1 MVIALRSIGICWQ
14 RNRYPRYCL
23 KKSKASKKLD
33 DLAGVQINACSL
45 GVHPLHLKDMRPLLV
60 SLSIAFVAGTSAAW
74 TQMANAG
81 PLAQTARAVDN
92 VDETRESSQSNDDDD
107 DDSDEDSSYENND
120 SSLYNSSDACIESEG
135 CAPFRLNLPPP
146 KIEVGLTVQ
155 KVLHSDGSLH
165 ADGIMLFGR
174 VGASAQVDYYYEKIS
189 MMHRGSETIGLGLY
203 ELAFLGRVVQANNLV
218 VDVRGGLGLSSS
230 TAFKTIA
237 GVVVGGS
244 VMGRLSEHVALR
256 ADGRFYALENDIK
269 VKEGVIGAQ
278 LSYAWLG
285 YRVMKFSV
293 GERIEGPELGIRM
306 QFE

>member
-1 MVIALRSIGICWQ
+1 
-14 RNRYPRYCL
+14 
-23 KKSKASKKLD
+23 
-33 DLAGVQINACSL
+33 
-45 GVHPLHLKDMRPLLV
+45 MRPLLV
-60 SLSIAFVAGTSAAW
+60 SLCSVLVAGTSLAW
-74 TQMANAG
+74 TQLASAG

-92 VDETRESSQSNDDDD
+92 VDSTRESSQSNDDDD
-107 DDSDEDSSYENND
+107 DTSEDYSYENND
-120 SSLYNSSDACIESEG
+120 SSLYGSSDACVESEG
-135 CAPFRLNLPPP
+135 CTPFRLNLPPP
-146 KIEVGLTVQ
+146 KLEFGLTAQ
-155 KVLHSDGSLH
+155 KVLNSDGSVH
-165 ADGIMLFGR
+165 ADGILLFGR

-203 ELAFLGRVVQANNLV
+203 ELAFLGRVVQTSNLV

-230 TAFKTIA
+230 TAFETIA

-269 VKEGVIGAQ
+269 VKEAVIGAQ

-293 GERIEGPELGIRM
+293 GERIEGPELGIRV